1 MYVYTVYDVV
11 SQEHFPIFE
20 AKNDEVAQRDF
31 KKMFSRDLNPEDYR
45 LFRHSAVRR
54 DDGLIKCELFPT
66 QVDITPDITEV
77 R

>member
-1 MYVYTVYDVV
+1 MCVYTVYDVV

-31 KKMFSRDLNPEDYR
+31 KKMLIRDLNPEDYR

-54 DDGLIKCELFPT
+54 DDGLIQFELYPT
-66 QVDITPDITEV
+66 QVDVTPDMEV
-77 R
+77 K